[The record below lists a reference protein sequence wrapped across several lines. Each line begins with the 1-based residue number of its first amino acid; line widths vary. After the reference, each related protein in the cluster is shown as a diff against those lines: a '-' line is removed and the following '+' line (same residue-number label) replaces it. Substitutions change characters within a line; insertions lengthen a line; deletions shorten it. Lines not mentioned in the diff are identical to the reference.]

1 MILGVG
7 IGWLVKWVQ
16 KSDDMLQAWN
26 MRVYPKKHSSDV
38 GKHQWCHCDP
48 RKTPIS
54 TSIGLECVASML
66 KIKSTYLVSIL
77 FFVYKYIYIYILY
90 LELPRPSSQK
100 NGGLPHIII
109 PRFQHFLPE
118 HWQQAPR
125 RPSLLGFE
133 LIEAPNA
140 LLSYGLMSHKSMVI
154 LGDDG
159 WDGRIFLM
167 HSYFASSCFITIFTA
182 WPRVWSANSLDLEQ
196 Y

>member
-16 KSDDMLQAWN
+16 KSDDTWN
-26 MRVYPKKHSSDV
+26 THVYPKNTDPMLV
-38 GKHQWCHCDP
+38 NINDAIVIPGKLRFQLQSVWNVLHLC
-48 RKTPIS
+48 
-54 TSIGLECVASML
+54 LL

-77 FFVYKYIYIYILY
+77 FLYMNIYIIYIYI
-90 LELPRPSSQK
+90 PRPSSPK

-109 PRFQHFLPE
+109 HRFQHFLPE
-118 HWQQAPR
+118 DGQQAPR

-167 HSYFASSCFITIFTA
+167 HSYFASSCFITIITA
-182 WPRVWSANSLDLEQ
+182 WPRVWSANSLDLDLEQ

>member
-1 MILGVG
+1 MICSKHG
-7 IGWLVKWVQ
+7 ICMFIQ
-16 KSDDMLQAWN
+16 
-26 MRVYPKKHSSDV
+26 KKHSSDV

-66 KIKSTYLVSIL
+66 RIKSTYLVSIL
-77 FFVYKYIYIYILY
+77 FVYEYYNIYI
-90 LELPRPSSQK
+90 PRPSSPK
-100 NGGLPHIII
+100 NGGLPDIII
-109 PRFQHFLPE
+109 PRFHG
-118 HWQQAPR
+118 QQAPR